1 MLRAKEIFELDT
13 EGSRVFI
20 KEKEDKEALKIKY
33 GKMLTILV
41 EFVSKDNLISYS
53 FSFYLM
59 RIVVFVGG

>member
-33 GKMLTILV
+33 GK
-41 EFVSKDNLISYS
+41 NANN
-53 FSFYLM
+53 FSGICF
-59 RIVVFVGG
+59 